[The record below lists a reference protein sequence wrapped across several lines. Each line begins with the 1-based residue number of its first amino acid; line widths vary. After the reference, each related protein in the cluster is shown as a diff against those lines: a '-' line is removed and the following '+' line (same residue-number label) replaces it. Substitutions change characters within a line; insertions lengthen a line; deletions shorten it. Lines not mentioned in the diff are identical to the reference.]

1 MLERTCASHELLI
14 GELRHKESKAEVQQ
28 SEIQRESHSQK
39 LQLEVMA
46 EQTRHLEDANRVL
59 GAQVTT
65 LEAVRRDLGRRLAK
79 QLAQCEDQSEEIKYL
94 RQLYT
99 KTKRES
105 LMAQQELAGLR
116 ITYDSAYLEL
126 EAAKQEVHQ
135 RKHDHAVQSLEVH
148 QARNTREQVALD
160 ARDRLARVEYQKEFV
175 KGNHRKVAGEKQ
187 SLVHQVAQLEAKLAN
202 MKDEV
207 EEQRKKR
214 DQLQASNTELTNEN
228 ELLAVDAAS
237 VRTRI
242 ESLTESKAEQAKIF
256 RKQKKKMKKEL
267 NQLQMEL
274 EDHSAQA
281 RRFAD

>member
-14 GELRHKESKAEVQQ
+14 GELRHKESKAEAEQR
-28 SEIQRESHSQK
+28 EIQRESHSQK
-39 LQLEVMA
+39 FQLEVAA

-59 GAQVTT
+59 GAQATT

-105 LMAQQELAGLR
+105 LVAQQELAGLR

-126 EAAKQEVHQ
+126 EAAKHEVRQ

-160 ARDRLARVEYQKEFV
+160 ARDRLARAEYQKEFV
-175 KGNHRKVAGEKQ
+175 QGNHRKVAGEKQ
-187 SLVHQVAQLEAKLAN
+187 SLVHQVAQLETKLAN

-214 DQLQASNTELTNEN
+214 DQLQASNTELANEN
-228 ELLAVDAAS
+228 ELLAVDAAGA
-237 VRTRI
+237 RTRI
-242 ESLTESKAEQAKIF
+242 ESLTESKVQQAKIF
-256 RKQKKKMKKEL
+256 RKQKKKMKTEL